1 MLTWQELG
9 GGDTIIRGY
18 ETLLIFDP
26 GVEEDALEGEVDKLV
41 SLIKDHGG
49 EVVEVN
55 RWGKGSLAYEIGKK
69 RLGFYVLLEFFAE
82 PAILSELAEGLKLNP
97 SVLRYST
104 GRTWAEPP
112 EELVK
117 KSAKKVK
124 KKAPAKKKTTAKK
137 KTRKTSKKTSKKAK
151 KVKASTK

>member
-1 MLTWQELG
+1 M
-9 GGDTIIRGY
+9 
-18 ETLLIFDP
+18 
-26 GVEEDALEGEVDKLV
+26 DKLV
-41 SLIKDHGG
+41 SLIKDQGG

-55 RWGKGSLAYEIGKK
+55 RWGKGNLAYEIDKK
-69 RLGFYVLLEFFAE
+69 TLGFYVLLEFFAE
-82 PAILSELAEGLKLNP
+82 PAILSGLAESLKLNP

-137 KTRKTSKKTSKKAK
+137 KTRKMSKKTTKKTTKKAK